1 MWGKATLST
10 NSKKLIGIIG
20 AMKVEIDDVKSH
32 VENPV
37 IESFSGIDFV
47 RGTIDGVDVVVAM
60 CGIGKVF
67 AAMCAQTMILK
78 YSPTLIV
85 NIGVGGSLSKNLNIG
100 DIAIANALCQHDMDT
115 SAVGDPIGLV
125 SGVNMVCFPCCK
137 NVVKLFEE
145 CAEKAGLHS
154 ETGIIASG
162 DVFVS
167 DTVKKRFIVDNFD
180 AISCEMEGAAI
191 AQVCYVNDVEFGV
204 IRAISDNG
212 DENGG
217 KDYENALEVA
227 SDAAM
232 KMIYEFLK
240 A

>member
-1 MWGKATLST
+1 MST
-10 NSKKLIGIIG
+10 GSKKLIGIIG
-20 AMKVEIDDVKSH
+20 AMKVEIDDVKSR

-37 IESFSGIDFV
+37 TETVSGIDFV
-47 RGTIDGVDVVVAM
+47 RGTLNGTEVVVAM
-60 CGIGKVF
+60 CGVGKVF
-67 AAMCAQTMILK
+67 AAMCAQTMILR
-78 YSPTLIV
+78 YSPTLVI

-115 SAVGDPIGLV
+115 SAVGDPIGLI

-137 NVVKLFEE
+137 NVVRQFEE
-145 CAEKAGLHS
+145 CAERAGLHS

-162 DVFVS
+162 DIFVS

-191 AQVCYVNDVEFGV
+191 AQVCYVNGAPFGV

-212 DENGG
+212 DEEGG
-217 KDYENALEVA
+217 KAYANALEVA
-227 SDAAM
+227 SNAAM
-232 KMIYEFLK
+232 KMIYAFLEL
-240 A
+240 

>member
-1 MWGKATLST
+1 MST
-10 NSKKLIGIIG
+10 SSEKLIGIIG
-20 AMKVEIDDVKSH
+20 AMKVEIDDVKAR

-37 IESFSGIDFV
+37 TETVSGIDFV
-47 RGTIDGVDVVVAM
+47 SGTLSGVPVVVAM
-60 CGIGKVF
+60 CGVGKVF
-67 AAMCAQTMILK
+67 AAMCVQTMILK
-78 YSPTLIV
+78 YAPTLVI
-85 NIGVGGSLSKNLNIG
+85 NIGVGGSLSKNLNVG

-115 SAVGDPIGLV
+115 SAVGDPIGLI

-137 NVVKLFEE
+137 SVVEKFEV

-162 DVFVS
+162 DIFVNDS
-167 DTVKKRFIVDNFD
+167 VKKRFIVDNFD

-212 DENGG
+212 DEESG
-217 KDYENALEVA
+217 KTYANALEVA
-227 SDAAM
+227 SNAAM
-232 KMIYEFLK
+232 KMIYAFLEL
-240 A
+240 

>member
-1 MWGKATLST
+1 MST
-10 NSKKLIGIIG
+10 NSERKLIGIIG
-20 AMKVEIDDVKSH
+20 AMKVEIDDVKAR

-37 IESFSGIDFV
+37 TETVSGIDFV
-47 RGTIDGVDVVVAM
+47 RGTLNDAEVVVAM
-60 CGIGKVF
+60 CGVGKVF

-78 YSPTLIV
+78 YKPTLVI

-115 SAVGDPIGLV
+115 SAVGDPIGLI

-137 NVVKLFEE
+137 NVVKQFEE

-162 DVFVS
+162 DIFVS

-191 AQVCYVNDVEFGV
+191 AQVCYVNGVEFGV

-212 DENGG
+212 DEEGG
-217 KDYENALEVA
+217 KTYANALEVA
-227 SDAAM
+227 SNAAM

-240 A
+240 S